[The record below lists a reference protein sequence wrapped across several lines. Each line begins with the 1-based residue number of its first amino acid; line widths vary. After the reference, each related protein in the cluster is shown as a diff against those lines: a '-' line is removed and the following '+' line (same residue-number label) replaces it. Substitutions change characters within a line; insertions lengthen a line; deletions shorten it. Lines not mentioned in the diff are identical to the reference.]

1 MIGLDY
7 FGTVTDMF
15 LIWCMM
21 FDWYAEAQILI
32 LLLITDTETMVRSGM
47 VHVPSVPYSVP
58 QICAPDSPGPLPC
71 FFGAGV
77 FACFALRPLQTKYR
91 ERADRYSGQHHFMR
105 NFVMT
110 GSVTWCGPE
119 ERGCEDILTPPI
131 QLDSTNADQITAS
144 LMLSFER
151 FLFGNMS
158 FQTWLGIAAE
168 KFSHIN
174 FFVIA
179 DSASANIKLS
189 WKLLSFLQ
197 EQGRRNNTIVT
208 AAFAPCLLH
217 QLSRMVAANL
227 EKQKVSAAI
236 YSLSRLNQFGPTRSK
251 TREALITLLSE
262 RFVFRRGP
270 IPPGTERS
278 SPEFRHRLLQLLT
291 GHWDFEEP
299 STVKHEALTTLFSFF
314 NGDLAK
320 ETQWFHYCQGCC
332 ASKQDAI
339 NKVPFGSN

>member
-1 MIGLDY
+1 
-7 FGTVTDMF
+7 
-15 LIWCMM
+15 
-21 FDWYAEAQILI
+21 
-32 LLLITDTETMVRSGM
+32 MVRSGM

-71 FFGAGV
+71 FFGTGV